1 MAGAKRVCQAREL
14 EEGKNNGGRQRNIY
28 LMTLY
33 ELNSGR
39 GSLSKRGKKLLSAT
53 MERLFWKAMINH
65 DLNER
70 AT

>member
-39 GSLSKRGKKLLSAT
+39 VSLSKRGKKTAKCYNGKVVLES
-53 MERLFWKAMINH
+53 H
-65 DLNER
+65 DNP
-70 AT
+70 